1 MKRESFLN
9 WIQAGTLAIP
19 NVLLLNYHRLGVK
32 EDEMMVL
39 LHMHSFIENG
49 NYFPTPEQI
58 SSRMTISGHECMQ
71 LLRSCIQ
78 KGLLKIEEDKDPE
91 QLMYSETY
99 TLQPLWDQLL
109 RLLEEEKIDVEQEK
123 QSEDEAQIYTL
134 MEKEFG
140 RPLSPIECET
150 LAMWIDQDQHRS
162 ELIIAALK
170 EAVLSG
176 KLNFRYI
183 DRILFEWKKNGIQ
196 TIDEAKQ
203 YGEKF
208 RRHQYRRNETKSEE
222 SHSDFPYYNWLEQS

>member
-9 WIQAGTLAIP
+9 WIQAGTIAIP
-19 NVLLLNYHRLGVK
+19 NVLLMNYHRLGVK

-39 LHMHSFIENG
+39 LHMHSFIESG

-58 SSRMTISGHECMQ
+58 SSRMTISSHQCMQ
-71 LLRSCIQ
+71 LLRTCIQ
-78 KGLLKIEEDKDPE
+78 KGLLKIEEHQDPD
-91 QLMYSETY
+91 QQMFSETY
-99 TLQPLWDQLL
+99 TLEPLWDKLIRIIEEQQVGAAKDKQI
-109 RLLEEEKIDVEQEK
+109 EEET
-123 QSEDEAQIYTL
+123 QIYSIV
-134 MEKEFG
+134 EKEFG

-150 LAMWIDQDQHRS
+150 LAIWIDQDHHKV

-196 TIDEAKQ
+196 TVEDAKQ

-208 RRHQYRRNETKSEE
+208 RRHRYQRKDTKSE
-222 SHSDFPYYNWLEQS
+222 SNTSDFPYYNWLEQ